1 MKKTFDNIQ
10 KSIEGF
16 NENIQKLT
24 SEKVS
29 VEELESVKKAMKSSL
44 LTFLE
49 TNYGKTIDIMASNN
63 TPYGI
68 DYINKQFEIIDSI
81 TPDDIYN
88 TARYIFKENPVYSPY
103 CNTSFFRC

>member
-1 MKKTFDNIQ
+1 MLKPVKKTFDNIQ

-49 TNYGKTIDIMASNN
+49 TNYGKN
-63 TPYGI
+63 Y
-68 DYINKQFEIIDSI
+68 
-81 TPDDIYN
+81 
-88 TARYIFKENPVYSPY
+88 
-103 CNTSFFRC
+103 